1 MAENAPGSVEALA
14 KAFGYAPN
22 QTADFRKRIE
32 KGGLQ
37 LDPEKARA
45 FARALSEVARSNG
58 ALDAVT
64 KKTNAQ
70 MERFFT
76 ALTNAKDTIFQSGM
90 DDGLGYMFGSLADII
105 RDLAPLAKAFGAAFK
120 GAVSLI
126 TGAIK
131 LVAAPLE
138 IITQGVAKLFGMLGA
153 DRSSRWGEG
162 IWSIIGAGGALTLLA
177 MKFDIIKRILFGVN
191 GALLAMIGHLARIA
205 LPLLAVED
213 VWVGLNGGDSYTRD
227 IMQSVRNS
235 DVAAKFRNYASFNNT
250 VPLYA
255 DRIGDRNPFSL
266 EVFFKDDADKVLAAK
281 VNKANEGKTAAAQM
295 ETAQ

>member
-45 FARALSEVARSNG
+45 FAKALSEVARSNG

-76 ALTNAKDTIFQSGM
+76 ALTNAKDQIFQSGM
-90 DDGLGYMFGSLADII
+90 DDGLGYMFGSLADTIQG
-105 RDLAPLAKAFGAAFK
+105 LAPLAKAFGAAFK

-131 LVAAPLE
+131 LA
-138 IITQGVAKLFGMLGA
+138 ITPIQLLVDSISTLWSALGGTEA
-153 DRSSRWGEG
+153 
-162 IWSIIGAGGALTLLA
+162 WSQKVWAVIGAGGTLTLLA
-177 MKFDIIKRILFGVN
+177 MKFDFIRRIIFGVN
-191 GALLAMIGHLARIA
+191 GALLAMIGNLARIA
-205 LPLLAVED
+205 IPLLAIEDIYGSLQGKESVSGAGGVFTATNVLGSWASWMDKPISSYFSDTKVVVE
-213 VWVGLNGGDSYTRD
+213 VKGEE
-227 IMQSVRNS
+227 
-235 DVAAKFRNYASFNNT
+235 AAKFINAT
-250 VPLYA
+250 VSKQQQSQTA
-255 DRIGDRNPFSL
+255 
-266 EVFFKDDADKVLAAK
+266 
-281 VNKANEGKTAAAQM
+281 VNQS

>member
-58 ALDAVT
+58 ALGAVT

-76 ALTNAKDTIFQSGM
+76 ALTNAKDQIFQSGM
-90 DDGLGYMFGSLADII
+90 DDGLGYMFGSLADTI

-138 IITQGVAKLFGMLGA
+138 IITQSVAKLFGMLGA
-153 DRSSRWGEG
+153 DRSSRWGEW
-162 IWSIIGAGGALTLLA
+162 IWSVVGAGGTLVLLA
-177 MKFDIIKRILFGVN
+177 MRFEFIKRMIFGVN
-191 GALLAMIGHLARIA
+191 AALLAMIGNLARIA
-205 LPLLAVED
+205 LPLLAIED
-213 VWVGLNGGDSYTRD
+213 AWVGLNGGDSYTKDMLNYGKSQRLGQTPVPESFWGKVWSSQ
-227 IMQSVRNS
+227 MQLY
-235 DVAAKFRNYASFNNT
+235 DVLVNVA
-250 VPLYA
+250 
-255 DRIGDRNPFSL
+255 
-266 EVFFKDDADKVLAAK
+266 FKDGAEHVLAAK
-281 VNKANEGKTAAAQM
+281 VNKANEGKAAITQA